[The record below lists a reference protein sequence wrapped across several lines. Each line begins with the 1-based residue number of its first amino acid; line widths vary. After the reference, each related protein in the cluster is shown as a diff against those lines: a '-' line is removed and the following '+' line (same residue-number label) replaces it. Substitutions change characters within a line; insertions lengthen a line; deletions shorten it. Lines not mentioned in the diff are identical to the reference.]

1 MKAKVDILKPLLISF
16 AVLLYV
22 NVVSA
27 EPWVSSP
34 SAVIAGDDIEIQ
46 GGGAPGSTKVLVTLH
61 DSKTGKK
68 ISESVVYTRSNGD
81 FSTSF
86 PAVNSNVE
94 VRVVLSGKSI
104 ISKTMTSSSQ

>member
-1 MKAKVDILKPLLISF
+1 MKGKLVFLKSLLMSC
-16 AVLLYV
+16 AVLLCI
-22 NVVSA
+22 NVASA
-27 EPWVSSP
+27 DPWVSSP
-34 SAVIAGDDIEIQ
+34 SAVLQGDDIEVQ

-94 VRVVLSGKSI
+94 VRVALSGKSI
-104 ISKTMTSSSQ
+104 MSKTTTSILQ